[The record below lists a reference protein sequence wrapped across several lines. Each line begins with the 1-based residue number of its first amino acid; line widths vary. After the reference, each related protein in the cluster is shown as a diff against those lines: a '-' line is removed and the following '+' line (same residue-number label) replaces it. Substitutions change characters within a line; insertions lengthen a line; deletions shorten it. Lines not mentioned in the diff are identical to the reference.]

1 MDINSLLSGLLG
13 GLGQSDTA
21 IKAEQPRAAATTAG
35 IETAGT
41 NMESLVAQSIASGTQ
56 TAGMAAEIERQK
68 AATGETAQRVAGLDP
83 DDLNSAYVQSMAQ
96 LTDVQMQREAAMQE
110 YRKLTE
116 TSFLDNPVG
125 YIFNQLALPQV
136 VQKHNNLATQQDAIT
151 GDLATR
157 TQLMYQNK
165 TQVTANVADAT
176 KTLRLQEAEVAATAA
191 SALLERTRMENFG
204 KVSTSRMNELA
215 LQDKIIQNAGTRYTA
230 GMTMA
235 NFKAQ
240 QQERED
246 ARAERKLR
254 MDEAAKDKV
263 IKDAQE
269 GALAVGLA
277 RVSGALGYPVPVTL
291 DDFKKMPASKSKQ
304 ALYNAAIEGTFG
316 NDLAESVN
324 FLQSGNLSKM
334 QSNDPAFVKNLT
346 SLATVVRDY
355 ATAANAAAIQA
366 TGKPLKPEDASA
378 AGATEYVVAIG
389 NAAHDPKALLPIN
402 DPYWDGKFMPY
413 RSQDTTM
420 LSLTKSG
427 SGIPVGT
434 KPDGTPLVAT
444 LANNSYVKVLDT
456 VASTIPPGTPE
467 FRGQDKTAALQSLA
481 ALVRDRKIPLKQAAT
496 DLVTYT
502 NTAAAYNQY
511 TMKLASLTIPT
522 QQNAYVRI
530 KSQQRMRESIV
541 GDTMT
546 QAGAE
551 NLLMALALD
560 PLRQTSMVFGEIG
573 PSVQLQKQLLDITPE
588 K

>member
-41 NMESLVAQSIASGTQ
+41 NMDAFIQDSIVKGALATQ
-56 TAGMAAEIERQK
+56 QAAEIERQK
-68 AATGETAQRVAGLDP
+68 MAAGETAQTIANLNP
-83 DDLNSAYVQSMAQ
+83 DDLNNAYVQSMAQ

-176 KTLRLQEAEVAATAA
+176 KEAKLTESAAQVAAAQA
-191 SALLERTRMENFG
+191 NAEKVRMDNFG

-215 LQDKIIQNAGTRYTA
+215 LQDKIIQNASTRYNA
-230 GMTMA
+230 GMNMA
-235 NFKAQ
+235 TFKAQ

-277 RVSGALGYPVPVTL
+277 RVSGALGYPAPVTL

-316 NDLAESVN
+316 DDLSTSLSFVK
-324 FLQSGNLSKM
+324 SGNGPRM
-334 QSNDPAFVKNLT
+334 QQQDPAFVSGVKAIDAGVQQYKNDVT
-346 SLATVVRDY
+346 SRSGNEKLKLEEVLSQ
-355 ATAANAAAIQA
+355 AAA
-366 TGKPLKPEDASA
+366 
-378 AGATEYVVAIG
+378 EYTVDVVA
-389 NAAHDPKALLPIN
+389 AAHDPKTDTPLN
-402 DPYWDGKFMPY
+402 DPKWDVMFNPY
-413 RSQDTTM
+413 RSQDATL
-420 LSLTKSG
+420 LSLVKAG
-427 SGIPVGT
+427 QMP
-434 KPDGTPLVAT
+434 T
-444 LANNSYVKVLDT
+444 LANNSFVKIMGT
-456 VASTIPPGTPE
+456 VAATMPPGTPE
-467 FRGQDKTAALQSLA
+467 FRGEDRTNSIKALA
-481 ALVRDRKIPLKQAAT
+481 ELVSSRKITVQQAAA
-496 DLVTYT
+496 DLVAYT
-502 NTAAAYNQY
+502 QAAAEYNQK
-511 TMKLASLTIPT
+511 TMKLASLNMPVQTNSVVKIPGYSFT
-522 QQNAYVRI
+522 SRA
-530 KSQQRMRESIV
+530 KV
-541 GDTMT
+541 GDIMNIAST
-546 QAGAE
+546 E
-551 NLLMALALD
+551 NLLTSLATD
-560 PLRQTSMVFGEIG
+560 KTAGKFAG
-573 PSVQLQKQLLDITPE
+573 PGGFWR
-588 K
+588 

>member
-41 NMESLVAQSIASGTQ
+41 NMDAFIQDSIAKGALATQ
-56 TAGMAAEIERQK
+56 QAAEIERQK
-68 AATGETAQRVAGLDP
+68 MAAGETAQTIANLNP
-83 DDLNSAYVQSMAQ
+83 DDLNNAYVQSMAQ

-176 KTLRLQEAEVAATAA
+176 KEAKLTESAAQVAAAQA
-191 SALLERTRMENFG
+191 NAEKVRMDNFG

-215 LQDKIIQNAGTRYTA
+215 LQDKIIQNASTRYNA
-230 GMTMA
+230 GMNMA
-235 NFKAQ
+235 TFKAQ

-277 RVSGALGYPVPVTL
+277 RVSGALGYPAPVTL

-316 NDLAESVN
+316 DDLSTSLSFVK
-324 FLQSGNLSKM
+324 SGNGPRM
-334 QSNDPAFVKNLT
+334 QQQDPAFVSGVKAIDAGVQQYKNDVT
-346 SLATVVRDY
+346 SRSGNEKLKLEEVLSQ
-355 ATAANAAAIQA
+355 AAA
-366 TGKPLKPEDASA
+366 
-378 AGATEYVVAIG
+378 EYTVDVVA
-389 NAAHDPKALLPIN
+389 AAHDPKTDTPLN
-402 DPYWDGKFMPY
+402 DPKWDVMFNPY
-413 RSQDTTM
+413 RSQDATL
-420 LSLTKSG
+420 LSLVKAG
-427 SGIPVGT
+427 QMP
-434 KPDGTPLVAT
+434 T
-444 LANNSYVKVLDT
+444 LANNSFVKIMGT
-456 VASTIPPGTPE
+456 VAATMPPGTPE
-467 FRGQDKTAALQSLA
+467 FRGEDRTNSIKALA
-481 ALVRDRKIPLKQAAT
+481 ELVSSRKITVQQAAA
-496 DLVTYT
+496 DLVAYT
-502 NTAAAYNQY
+502 QAAAEYNQK
-511 TMKLASLTIPT
+511 TMKLASLNMPVQTNSVVKIPGYSFT
-522 QQNAYVRI
+522 SRA
-530 KSQQRMRESIV
+530 KV
-541 GDTMT
+541 GDIMNIAST
-546 QAGAE
+546 E
-551 NLLMALALD
+551 NLLTSLATD
-560 PLRQTSMVFGEIG
+560 KTAGKFAG
-573 PSVQLQKQLLDITPE
+573 PGGFWR
-588 K
+588 

>member
-41 NMESLVAQSIASGTQ
+41 NMDAFIQDSIAKGALATQ
-56 TAGMAAEIERQK
+56 QAAETERQK
-68 AATGETAQRVAGLDP
+68 MAAGETAQTIANLNP
-83 DDLNSAYVQSMAQ
+83 DDLNNAYVQSMAQ

-176 KTLRLQEAEVAATAA
+176 KEAKLTESAAQVAAAQA
-191 SALLERTRMENFG
+191 KAEQVRMENFG

-215 LQDKIIQNAGTRYTA
+215 LQDKIIQNASTRYNA
-230 GMTMA
+230 GMNMA
-235 NFKAQ
+235 QFQAM
-240 QQERED
+240 QQERAD

-316 NDLAESVN
+316 DDLSSSIS
-324 FLQSGNLSKM
+324 FLSGGNIARM
-334 QSNDPAFVKNLT
+334 QATDPAFTKGVSK
-346 SLATVVRDY
+346 LAEVIKAYEPAVLKIPGNEKLKSDELR
-355 ATAANAAAIQA
+355 AAASNEY
-366 TGKPLKPEDASA
+366 LK
-378 AGATEYVVAIG
+378 AITL
-389 NAAHDPKALLPIN
+389 AAHDPKAPQPLN
-402 DPYWDGKFMPY
+402 DPYWDSKFNPN

-456 VASTIPPGTPE
+456 VASKLPPGTLE
-467 FRGQDKTAALQSLA
+467 FRGEDTTNAIKTLA
-481 ALVRDRKIPLKQAAT
+481 ELVRTRKLPVQQAAA
-496 DLVTYT
+496 DLVSYT
-502 NTAAAYNQY
+502 RTAAAYNQS
-511 TMKLASLTIPT
+511 TLKLAALGMPVQEKAFVAIPGYSFT
-522 QQNAYVRI
+522 SKV
-530 KSQQRMRESIV
+530 MV
-541 GDTMT
+541 GDIMNTVS
-546 QAGAE
+546 AE
-551 NLLMALALD
+551 NLLTAIVTDKGA
-560 PLRQTSMVFGEIG
+560 GAYAG
-573 PSVQLQKQLLDITPE
+573 PGGFWR
-588 K
+588 

>member
-35 IETAGT
+35 IETAGA
-41 NMESLVAQSIASGTQ
+41 NMDAFIQDSIVKGALATQ
-56 TAGMAAEIERQK
+56 QAAEIERQK
-68 AATGETAQRVAGLDP
+68 MAAGETAQTIANLNP
-83 DDLNSAYVQSMAQ
+83 DDLNNAYVQSMAQ
-96 LTDVQMQREAAMQE
+96 LTDVQMQREATMQE

-176 KTLRLQEAEVAATAA
+176 KEAKLTESAAQVAAAQA
-191 SALLERTRMENFG
+191 NAEKVRMENFG

-215 LQDKIIQNAGTRYTA
+215 LQDKIIQNASTRYNA
-230 GMTMA
+230 GMNMA
-235 NFKAQ
+235 QFQAM
-240 QQERED
+240 QQERAD

-316 NDLAESVN
+316 DDLSSSIQ
-324 FLQSGNLSKM
+324 FLSSGNINKM
-334 QSNDPAFVKNLT
+334 QSTDPAFVKGVKNIA
-346 SLATVVRDY
+346 SGVKSY
-355 ATAANAAAIQA
+355 STAVAR
-366 TGKPLKPEDASA
+366 KPENTKMKPEDAAKQGADEYTIAVVTA
-378 AGATEYVVAIG
+378 AQ
-389 NAAHDPKALLPIN
+389 DPKAVAPLN
-402 DPYWDGKFMPY
+402 DARWDTTFNPY
-413 RSQDTTM
+413 RSQDATM
-420 LSLTKSG
+420 LTLVKN
-427 SGIPVGT
+427 GT
-434 KPDGTPLVAT
+434 MPQ
-444 LANNSYVKVLDT
+444 LANNRYVKVLGT
-456 VASTIPPGTPE
+456 VAATMPPGTPE
-467 FRGQDKTAALQSLA
+467 FRGEDRTNAVKALA
-481 ALVRDRKIPLKQAAT
+481 ELVRMRQISVQQAAA
-496 DLVTYT
+496 DLVNYSKA
-502 NTAAAYNQY
+502 AAAYNQS
-511 TMKLASLTIPT
+511 TLKLATLNLPV
-522 QQNAYVRI
+522 QQSAYV
-530 KSQQRMRESIV
+530 SIPGMAV
-541 GDTMT
+541 LGKAAIGDTMN
-546 QAGAE
+546 QASTE
-551 NLLMALALD
+551 NLLVSVA
-560 PLRQTSMVFGEIG
+560 TSRARGLSSLPGFGGIENIAR
-573 PSVQLQKQLLDITPE
+573 KDLLDISPT

>member
-41 NMESLVAQSIASGTQ
+41 NMDAFIQDSIAKGALATQ
-56 TAGMAAEIERQK
+56 QAAEIERQK
-68 AATGETAQRVAGLDP
+68 MAAGETAQTIANLNP
-83 DDLNSAYVQSMAQ
+83 DDLNNAYVQSMAQ

-215 LQDKIIQNAGTRYTA
+215 LQDKIIQNASTRYNA
-230 GMTMA
+230 GMNMA
-235 NFKAQ
+235 TFKAQ

-316 NDLAESVN
+316 DDLSTSLSFVK
-324 FLQSGNLSKM
+324 SGNGPRM
-334 QSNDPAFVKNLT
+334 QQSDPAFVSGVKAIDAGVQQYKNDVT
-346 SLATVVRDY
+346 SRSGNEKLKLEEVLSQ
-355 ATAANAAAIQA
+355 AAA
-366 TGKPLKPEDASA
+366 
-378 AGATEYVVAIG
+378 EYTVDVVA
-389 NAAHDPKALLPIN
+389 AAHDPKTDTPLN
-402 DPYWDGKFMPY
+402 DPKWDVMFNPY
-413 RSQDTTM
+413 RSQDATL
-420 LSLTKSG
+420 LSLVKAG
-427 SGIPVGT
+427 QMP
-434 KPDGTPLVAT
+434 T
-444 LANNSYVKVLDT
+444 LANNSFVKIMGT
-456 VASTIPPGTPE
+456 VAATMPPGTPE
-467 FRGQDKTAALQSLA
+467 FRGEDRTNSIKALA
-481 ALVRDRKIPLKQAAT
+481 ELVSSRKITVQQAAA
-496 DLVTYT
+496 DLVAYT
-502 NTAAAYNQY
+502 QAAAEYNQK
-511 TMKLASLTIPT
+511 TMKLASLNMPVQTNSVVKIPGYSFT
-522 QQNAYVRI
+522 SRA
-530 KSQQRMRESIV
+530 KV
-541 GDTMT
+541 GDIMNIAST
-546 QAGAE
+546 E
-551 NLLMALALD
+551 NLLTSLATD
-560 PLRQTSMVFGEIG
+560 KTAGKFAG
-573 PSVQLQKQLLDITPE
+573 PGGFWR
-588 K
+588 

>member
-41 NMESLVAQSIASGTQ
+41 NMDAFIQDSIAKGALATQ
-56 TAGMAAEIERQK
+56 QAAEIERQK
-68 AATGETAQRVAGLDP
+68 MAAGETAQTIANLNP
-83 DDLNSAYVQSMAQ
+83 DDLNNAYVQSMAQ

-215 LQDKIIQNAGTRYTA
+215 LQDKIIQNASTRYNA
-230 GMTMA
+230 GMNMA
-235 NFKAQ
+235 TFKAQ

-277 RVSGALGYPVPVTL
+277 RVSGALGYPAPVTL

-316 NDLAESVN
+316 DDLSTSLSFVK
-324 FLQSGNLSKM
+324 SGNGPRM
-334 QSNDPAFVKNLT
+334 QQQDPAFVSGVKAIDAGVQQYKNDVT
-346 SLATVVRDY
+346 SRSGNEKLKLEEVLSQ
-355 ATAANAAAIQA
+355 AAA
-366 TGKPLKPEDASA
+366 
-378 AGATEYVVAIG
+378 EYTVDVVA
-389 NAAHDPKALLPIN
+389 AAHDPKTDTPLN
-402 DPYWDGKFMPY
+402 DPKWDVMFNPY
-413 RSQDTTM
+413 RSQDATL
-420 LSLTKSG
+420 LSLVKAG
-427 SGIPVGT
+427 QMP
-434 KPDGTPLVAT
+434 T
-444 LANNSYVKVLDT
+444 LANNSFVKIMGT
-456 VASTIPPGTPE
+456 VAATMPPGTPE
-467 FRGQDKTAALQSLA
+467 FRGEDRTNSIKALA
-481 ALVRDRKIPLKQAAT
+481 ELVSSRKITVQQAAA
-496 DLVTYT
+496 DLVAYT
-502 NTAAAYNQY
+502 RAAADYNQR
-511 TMKLASLTIPT
+511 TMKLASLNMPVQTNSVVKIPGYSFT
-522 QQNAYVRI
+522 SRA
-530 KSQQRMRESIV
+530 KV
-541 GDTMT
+541 GDTMNIAST
-546 QAGAE
+546 E
-551 NLLMALALD
+551 NLLTSLATD
-560 PLRQTSMVFGEIG
+560 KTAGKFAG
-573 PSVQLQKQLLDITPE
+573 PGGFWR
-588 K
+588 